1 MHCMWNSLLYVF
13 NFAFNS
19 NLLILYVL
27 EVGFISLDYVQCFQK
42 PIDPD
47 CGATLILS
55 YNNDNNNNNNNNHWS
70 RLCIEPR
77 PVRTSSTVASQSGY
91 MPSYLIDST
100 YITLARPPAVKK
112 RKLKKR
118 KKKRNDYSCR
128 PHNYSPPHFISF
140 IHFAH
145 SFIQSFIHT

>member
-1 MHCMWNSLLYVF
+1 MWNSLLYVF

-55 YNNDNNNNNNNNHWS
+55 YNNDNNNNNNNHWS

-100 YITLARPPAVKK
+100 YITPARREEKK
-112 RKLKKR
+112 TE
-118 KKKRNDYSCR
+118 KKKKEKKWLFLS
-128 PHNYSPPHFISF
+128 SS
-140 IHFAH
+140 
-145 SFIQSFIHT
+145 